1 MVRAPRPS
9 SPSPVRRVAVPESL
23 AERVCLALVA
33 TSPESVHGWALVRL
47 LQPDGEIGR
56 VWSLS
61 RPLTYRAIDQLTAAE
76 LVRPVAQVPGSGAAR
91 ALVTATASGQ
101 RAGAAWLVA
110 PVEHLRD
117 VRTELLVKLA
127 VVERAG
133 RDPRALLE
141 AQRAT
146 FAPLVA
152 ALDGR
157 EPLDVVGRW
166 RRTQARAT
174 ASFLD
179 EAMEAAA
186 GHDRAPDE

>member
-1 MVRAPRPS
+1 MLG
-9 SPSPVRRVAVPESL
+9 SL
-23 AERVCLALVA
+23 GERVGLALVGTA
-33 TSPESVHGWALVRL
+33 PEPVHGWALVRL

-61 RPLTYRAIDQLTAAE
+61 RPLTYRAIDQLIAAD
-76 LVRPVAQVPGSGAAR
+76 LVRTVAQVPGSGATR
-91 ALVTATASGQ
+91 ALVTATA
-101 RAGAAWLVA
+101 AGRRVGAGWLTT

-127 VVERAG
+127 VVERSG
-133 RDPRALLE
+133 GDPTALLE
-141 AQRAT
+141 AQRRA
-146 FAPLVA
+146 FAPLVQ

-157 EPLDVVGRW
+157 EPLDVVDRW

-179 EAMEAAA
+179 EALAAA
-186 GHDRAPDE
+186 SAPTHRRKRDAGPATSPE